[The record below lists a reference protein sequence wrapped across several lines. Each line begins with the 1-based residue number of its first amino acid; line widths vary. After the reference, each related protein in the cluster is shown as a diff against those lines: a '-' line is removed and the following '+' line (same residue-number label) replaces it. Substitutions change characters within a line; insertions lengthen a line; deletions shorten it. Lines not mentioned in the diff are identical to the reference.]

1 MRAPPRAL
9 MRLEVGM
16 SGFSHSLNAVSI
28 ASRAYCLFSFQAE
41 VTGVASVAR
50 FGTAARA
57 ANEP

>member
-1 MRAPPRAL
+1 